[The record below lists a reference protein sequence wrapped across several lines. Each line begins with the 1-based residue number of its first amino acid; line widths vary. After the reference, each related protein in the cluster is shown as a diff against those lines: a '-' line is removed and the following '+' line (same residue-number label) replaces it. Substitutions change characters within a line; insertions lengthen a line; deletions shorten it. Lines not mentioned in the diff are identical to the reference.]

1 MEGNAKLRLL
11 NCTGYALRQGDDL
24 QKIQTEIMEVA
35 FIAPVAF
42 ILDDGGDIKC
52 TVIKDRAKFE
62 DETNIDRRVSN
73 VNNSFNVLWDQ
84 DGRTCT
90 IYRNVSSASKSG
102 MGELPWIPAIISAVV
117 GIAVGLLIGWIA
129 WGGSGSK
136 PVVYPEPD
144 YVVVTEPVDT
154 VAVESVTVQESQ
166 VEEAKD
172 YVRKL
177 QSLGCTMSTLDEVE
191 KWWNELSDSQKS
203 ALSEYKIPE
212 RLRAYKKFFTASHFA
227 DMKEL
232 YRFGREIFSS
242 AQWRIIEGYGRDRRD
257 FYELYERYG
266 MTFKISEYDMKYNR
280 KGYHESEV
288 VEEAPQAD
296 AAK

>member
-24 QKIQTEIMEVA
+24 QKIQTEIMEVT

-52 TVIKDRAKFE
+52 TVIKDKAKFE

-90 IYRNVSSASKSG
+90 IYRNVPGAPKSG
-102 MGELPWIPAIISAVV
+102 MGEFPWIPAIISAVV
-117 GIAVGLLIGWIA
+117 GIGVGLLIGWIS
-129 WGGSGSK
+129 WGDSGSK

-144 YVVVTEPVDT
+144 YVVVRESVDT
-154 VAVESVTVQESQ
+154 VAVEPVTVQESQ
-166 VEEAKD
+166 IEEAKD

-177 QSLGCTMSTLDEVE
+177 QSLECTMSTVDEVE
-191 KWWNELSDSQKS
+191 KWWSNLSDNQRSE
-203 ALSEYKIPE
+203 LSEYKIPE

-227 DMKEL
+227 DMKDL
-232 YRFGREIFSS
+232 YRFGRKIFSS
-242 AQWRIIEGYGRDRRD
+242 YQWRIIEGYGRDRRD

-266 MTFKISEYDMKYNR
+266 MTFRIPESVISRNGKRYD
-280 KGYHESEV
+280 EQEV
-288 VEEAPQAD
+288 EMAAPAD
-296 AAK
+296 SAK

>member
-11 NCTGYALRQGDDL
+11 NCKGYALRQGDDL

-84 DGRTCT
+84 NGRTCT
-90 IYRNVSSASKSG
+90 IYRNVQNAAKSG
-102 MGELPWIPAIISAVV
+102 MGEFPWIPAIISAVV

-232 YRFGREIFSS
+232 YRFGRKIFSS
-242 AQWRIIEGYGRDRRD
+242 AQWRIIEGYGRGRRD
-257 FYELYERYG
+257 FYELYKRYG
-266 MTFKISEYDMKYNR
+266 MSFNVRVYDKRVWY
-280 KGYHESEV
+280 ETDTVEV
-288 VEEAPQAD
+288 VE
-296 AAK
+296 AASAVYDSAK